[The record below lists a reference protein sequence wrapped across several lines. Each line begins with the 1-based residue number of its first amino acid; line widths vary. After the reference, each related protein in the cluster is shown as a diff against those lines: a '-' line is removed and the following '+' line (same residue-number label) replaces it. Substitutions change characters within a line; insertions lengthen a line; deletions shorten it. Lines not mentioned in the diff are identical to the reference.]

1 MAKKSKKVKTVRPSK
16 PAKPIKL
23 ASEKPPRTPKP
34 KKNPK
39 LEKTKAAEH
48 ARVRVALGKHRK
60 KGKKLTKAEID
71 AVVGESHGQLTKSE
85 VARRIIAL

>member
-1 MAKKSKKVKTVRPSK
+1 MTKKPKKVK

-23 ASEKPPRTPKP
+23 ASEKPPRIPKP

-39 LEKTKAAEH
+39 LEKTTASEH
-48 ARVRVALGKHRK
+48 ARVRVALGKHK
-60 KGKKLTKAEID
+60 KNGKKLTKAEID
-71 AVVGESHGQLTKSE
+71 AGTGGSEGKLNKSE

>member
-1 MAKKSKKVKTVRPSK
+1 MAKKPKKVKTVR
-16 PAKPIKL
+16 PIKL
-23 ASEKPPRTPKP
+23 ASEKPSRAPKP

-39 LEKTKAAEH
+39 LEKTTASEH

-60 KGKKLTKAEID
+60 KGKKLSKAEID